1 VRAPAAP
8 ETRKCRVIFR
18 SRGQRYGQSTVV
30 NLARTGREYGLAL
43 CLNNPQSRPVRGNGH
58 GNGQIINSHWH
69 RPYIVYQQ
77 SADAAHLRPP
87 LRRVLNMS
95 AFDPIKIRKAVEEFT
110 PRRPEKFHE
119 LFAAKDVIVE
129 LRQKRASYRSIADLL
144 TRHCLPTCKTS
155 VALFCHKIL
164 GETTRTRGRPAREHP
179 SESETPAYETP
190 VIAPRSM
197 EAGATAQP
205 NGNEISSTRT
215 RGPRIAQVRMLK
227 PQST

>member
-1 VRAPAAP
+1 M
-8 ETRKCRVIFR
+8 
-18 SRGQRYGQSTVV
+18 
-30 NLARTGREYGLAL
+30 NLSRTGREYGLAS
-43 CLNNPQSRPVRGNGH
+43 CLSNPQPRPVRGNGH
-58 GNGQIINSHWH
+58 GNGQITNSRWH
-69 RPYIVYQQ
+69 RPHIVHQQ
-77 SADAAHLRPP
+77 SADTVYLRPP
-87 LRRVLNMS
+87 PRRVPNMS
-95 AFDPIKIRKAVEEFT
+95 AFDPSKIRKAVEEFT

-164 GETTRTRGRPAREHP
+164 GEATRARGRPAREHP

-190 VIAPRSM
+190 VIAPLSM

-227 PQST
+227 PQGT